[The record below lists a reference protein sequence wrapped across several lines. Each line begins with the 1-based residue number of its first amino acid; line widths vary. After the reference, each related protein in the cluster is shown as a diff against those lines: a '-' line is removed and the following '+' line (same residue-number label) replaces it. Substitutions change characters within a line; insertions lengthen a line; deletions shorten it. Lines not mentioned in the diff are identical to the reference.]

1 MLIRTH
7 RRHGIRA
14 AIAATLVV
22 ALTVGAGVAAAA
34 PAKPTIKLGTK
45 DFPEEFI
52 LGQLYKQALEAKGY
66 KVQFKKNIGST
77 EIIKTALYSGKIDM
91 YPEYTG
97 TILSVIFK
105 QAKSPA
111 SAQAAYNQ
119 AKAKLGA
126 KGFTLFAMTPFS
138 DTDAIAVLK
147 STASSNGL
155 KTISDL
161 SKLGDKLTISALPEF
176 QTRSAGLL
184 GLKSAYGVTNGTFK
198 PIPQIDPYATLDNGT
213 ATAVDV
219 FSTDP
224 QLASGKY
231 TVLTDPKF
239 IFGFQ
244 NVAPIVSKKLA
255 AQLGPQGRR
264 IIDAVSAKLTLPA
277 IIAMN
282 KAVSVDKKSD
292 AAVAKAFLKAN
303 NLA

>member
-1 MLIRTH
+1 MTRTH
-7 RRHGIRA
+7 RRHAIRA
-14 AIAATLVV
+14 AIAAVLVV

-111 SAQAAYNQ
+111 NAQAAYNQ
-119 AKAKLGA
+119 AKAKLGT
-126 KGFTLFAMTPFS
+126 KGFTLFNMTPFS

-147 STASSNGL
+147 STAAANGL

-176 QTRSAGLL
+176 ETRSAGLV
-184 GLKSAYGVTNGTFK
+184 GMKTVYGVTNGAFK
-198 PIPQIDPYATLDNGT
+198 PIPQIDPYATLDNST

-224 QLASGKY
+224 QLATGKY
-231 TVLTDPKF
+231 TVLSDPKF

-255 AQLGPQGRR
+255 AKLGPSGRR

-303 NLA
+303 KLA